1 MPRNYIK
8 KTPSRAL
15 ISEEQILTAKKLIAE
30 GKSQRYAADFVGIL
44 ESTLRNRL
52 KMKHVPTGLGRFK
65 PTFTRDQEA
74 EFAVHCQ
81 EMDERYFG
89 VTINDLRRLAYEFAE
104 VNKIDHRFDTSAR
117 MAGRDWVEGFLK
129 RNNHLGLRQ
138 SAPISLARA
147 IGFNKTQVERF
158 YKNLKEVYDK
168 YKLRPHRIYNMDET
182 GMSTVPKKTPKVV
195 SRKGKKVVG
204 KIVSAERGM
213 TITAVMCMSATGH
226 FVPPALIFPRK
237 KEKAELL
244 DGAPPASILMVSES
258 GFINTTLFFNW
269 LHHFKDFVHPT
280 PEDPVLLIL
289 DNHSSHISLEAL
301 TYAKKHN
308 IIMLTIPPH
317 GSHKIQPL
325 DVAVH
330 SPLKTKYS
338 IECEKWMNRHPG
350 RGITQFQVAGLFST
364 AYKHVA
370 TISNAESGFRATGIF
385 PYADDLFDE
394 TDFAPSSVTDLVPT
408 NENSREID
416 TEPTQSHD
424 MANVSTTETEQ
435 ESTRPDISKVN
446 DSTSKETNAPNQNDN
461 LSQIIF
467 PPVESSRDY
476 RTPSPP
482 IQSSGRLSPLN
493 HDEEISQMLAPPVQS
508 SRDYRTPTPTI
519 QPSGRLSQPDHI
531 DVMLAPSPVDFRPNL
546 KIPTTPIEFSGRL
559 SPPDRQ
565 DLSKMPSSSKI
576 TAEFPHK
583 SMHTPNL
590 DKTNEQIND
599 TSGRSLS
606 GQHVID
612 NDVMQELSNKVVT
625 EYPELT
631 VSSERPNE
639 SDSDDKTIC
648 ESPSVLDD
656 LEPEPAG
663 QKGNID
669 SDNVKLPFKPQIVTV
684 SQLSPLPRI
693 TEKKK
698 RTKASLKSE
707 IITSTPYKKQL
718 EEKKKIE
725 EQKKNRSHLKKIVLD
740 KPPKRQIKKLPVK
753 RKDTEPQAGPSHC
766 HGDDKSRPKR
776 GATKPQASKPNKKPR
791 IQPKHGV
798 TKTHNKLRNM
808 QKRLKS
814 EHFCPIC
821 NEKYEDPPSEDWI
834 ECSSCNRWFHE
845 DCTGYEGGLF
855 VCDLCE

>member
-8 KTPSRAL
+8 KTPGRTL
-15 ISEEQILTAKKLIAE
+15 ISEEQILTAKKLIEE

-158 YKNLKEVYDK
+158 FKNLKEVYDK
-168 YKLRPHRIYNMDET
+168 YKLRPHRVYNMDET

-258 GFINTTLFFNW
+258 GFINTTLFLNW

-350 RGITQFQVAGLFST
+350 RGITQFQVAGLFSN

-394 TDFAPSSVTDLVPT
+394 TDFAPSSVTDLVPS

-416 TEPTQSHD
+416 TEPTQFQD
-424 MANVSTTETEQ
+424 MVNVSSTETEQ
-435 ESTRPDISKVN
+435 ESTRPDISEVN
-446 DSTSKETNAPNQNDN
+446 DSTSKETNAPNQNEN
-461 LSQIIF
+461 LSQILL
-467 PPVESSRDY
+467 PPVESSQDY

-482 IQSSGRLSPLN
+482 TQSFDRLSPLN
-493 HDEEISQMLAPPVQS
+493 HDEKISQMLAPPVQS
-508 SRDYRTPTPTI
+508 SRDYRTPTPTMK
-519 QPSGRLSQPDHI
+519 PSGRFSQPDHI
-531 DVMLAPSPVDFRPNL
+531 DAMLAPSPEESRRNL
-546 KIPTTPIEFSGRL
+546 KTPTTSIDFSGRL

-565 DLSKMPSSSKI
+565 D
-576 TAEFPHK
+576 
-583 SMHTPNL
+583 
-590 DKTNEQIND
+590 D

-606 GQHVID
+606 RQNVID
-612 NDVMQELSNKVVT
+612 NDVMKKLSNKAVT

-631 VSSERPNE
+631 VRSERPNE
-639 SDSDDKTIC
+639 SDSDDRTIC

-656 LEPEPAG
+656 LEPEPSG

-669 SDNVKLPFKPQIVTV
+669 FDNVKLPFKPQIVTV

-693 TEKKK
+693 TERKK

-725 EQKKNRSHLKKIVLD
+725 EEKKNRSHLKKLVLD
-740 KPPKRQIKKLPVK
+740 KPPKRQNKKLPVK
-753 RKDTEPQAGPSHC
+753 RKDTEPQPGPSHC
-766 HGDDKSRPKR
+766 HVDGKSRPKR

-814 EHFCPIC
+814 EHFCPMC
-821 NEKYEDPPSEDWI
+821 NEKYADPPSEDWI
-834 ECSSCNRWFHE
+834 ECSSCNKWFHE

-855 VCDLCE
+855 TCDLCK